1 MTSLNEK
8 LNSVLN
14 EAKSSLWM
22 IYSSDSGCTYL
33 VSAPT
38 LEDAKSLVIPV
49 EGVED
54 PSGISGWLLD
64 GIIKSAKGTSRILVD
79 TDDIKSKGDKKY

>member
-1 MTSLNEK
+1 MQSLNEK
-8 LNSVLN
+8 INSVLN

-22 IYSSDSGCTYL
+22 IYSGDSGCTYL
-33 VSAPT
+33 VSAST
-38 LEDAKSLVIPV
+38 LEEAKSLVIPV
-49 EGVED
+49 DGVED

-79 TDDIKSKGDKKY
+79 TDEIKSKGDKKY